1 MDQFRPT
8 DEQFAKIA
16 PHLPTDTRGK
26 ARAGRAVIA
35 AREGGTDA
43 AEAVGRAVGWE
54 SMQNRGGWFRSGSI
68 PGSRGSRGR
77 WRNWYGG

>member
-16 PHLPTDTRGK
+16 PHLPTDTRGE

-43 AEAVGRAVGWE
+43 AEAVGRAVGRAPFLHAVAE
-54 SMQNRGGWFRSGSI
+54 VEDLAR
-68 PGSRGSRGR
+68 PGRPTRAPMPG
-77 WRNWYGG
+77 

>member
-35 AREGGTDA
+35 AHIAPTRRFSQSPKVEFA
-43 AEAVGRAVGWE
+43 
-54 SMQNRGGWFRSGSI
+54 
-68 PGSRGSRGR
+68 
-77 WRNWYGG
+77 